1 MIVVPF
7 TDPPVATLGLP
18 FDFFLL
24 RSMNGSSHE
33 PRFGV
38 VALKVR
44 AWCMEVAFA
53 TVLRE
58 GRSGVLGVILSP

>member
-18 FDFFLL
+18 FDFFLV

-33 PRFGV
+33 PRFDV
-38 VALKVR
+38 VAVKVR
-44 AWCMEVAFA
+44 TWCVEVAFA
-53 TVLRE
+53 TRSRE
-58 GRSGVLGVILSP
+58 GRTGVLEVILSP